1 MGIIDSH
8 KPGLKKEYFQI
19 TSDGEL
25 CDDSASESET
35 DDNEEDE
42 KSEEEEVSRI

>member
-8 KPGLKKEYFQI
+8 KPDSKKEYFQI
-19 TSDGEL
+19 TSDGQL